1 MAKTVVI
8 LGAGWAGLPLAH
20 KLLKYTVPKV
30 PGLKVILVS
39 PNSHFFWNIAA
50 TRGIIP
56 DAIPDDQLFL
66 PIKPAFDQY
75 PSESFEFVLGKADKI
90 NTAANSVQVSSEEGI
105 RRDIVYD
112 QLVIATGS
120 RLTSNLPLKPIG
132 SHKDT
137 LSAWKD
143 LKKRVGESISIV
155 IAGAGAT
162 GIEVAGELAARYGQS
177 KNITLVIS
185 GDQPL
190 EGALSSVRASVDKD
204 LKSLGVKLIYRA
216 RVTETND
223 GQNGKQTELTLSN
236 GSILTA
242 DLYLPLYGIKL
253 NTGFLPHEFLDL
265 DGNVKLDNKMRVT
278 GTENIWGIGDIGNID
293 PKQLTITDNQIIHM
307 AAALDATLTEQGS
320 VKSYEP
326 ANKAMIFISLGKKH
340 ATGQIG
346 NWKLFS
352 FMVSFVKGRKL
363 FVDTAEGYVG
373 GKHLRHASM

>member
-39 PNSHFFWNIAA
+39 PNSHFFWNVAA

-75 PSESFEFVLGKADKI
+75 PSESFEFVLGKADRVDA
-90 NTAANSVQVSSEEGI
+90 AANSVQVSLEDGVL
-105 RRDIVYD
+105 RDLAYD

-120 RLTSNLPLKPIG
+120 RLASNLPLKPIG
-132 SHKDT
+132 SHQNT
-137 LSAWKD
+137 LLAWKD
-143 LKKRVGESISIV
+143 LKKRVGESKSII

-162 GIEVAGELAARYGQS
+162 GTEVVGELAARYGQS
-177 KNITLVIS
+177 KDITLVMS

-190 EGALSSVRASVDKD
+190 EGALSSVRTSVEKD
-204 LKSLGVKLIYRA
+204 LKSLGVKLIYQA
-216 RVTETND
+216 RVAKTKG
-223 GQNGKQTELTLSN
+223 GQDEEQTELTLSN
-236 GSILTA
+236 GSTLTA

-253 NTGFLPHEFLDL
+253 NTGFLPDEFLDS
-265 DGNVKLDNKMRVT
+265 DGNVKLDEKMRVS
-278 GTENIWGIGDIGNID
+278 GTKNIWGIGDIGNID
-293 PKQLTITDNQIIHM
+293 PKQLTVTDNQIIHM

-320 VKSYEP
+320 VKPYLP
-326 ANKAMIFISLGKKH
+326 ANKTMIFISLGKKY